1 MKKITAL
8 SVALLIV
15 VLAPARDASA
25 FPVIDAAN
33 LIQNTLSAIQQLE
46 EIEHQISQIRNQAR
60 SLENEARN
68 LRGLNFNVLGDL
80 RESTEQ
86 VNRLIRQA
94 QGIAFEVQGA
104 LREFERMYPKQY
116 AAAVTGDQ
124 LAADTLQ
131 RWRHSFDALST
142 TIRVQSQAAQ
152 NFSRDEAS
160 LAALVDRSQSAE
172 GALQASQVTNQLLA
186 LHARQMIQDQQLRIA
201 QDRATALEQ
210 ARMLAANERSRAVRQ
225 YFMTDSTRY
234 TPQDVSLYRN

>member
-1 MKKITAL
+1 MNKIVVL
-8 SVALLIV
+8 SLAVLMV
-15 VLAPARDASA
+15 VLAPVRPASA

-68 LRGLNFNVLGDL
+68 LRGLNFSVVADL
-80 RESTEQ
+80 RATTEQ
-86 VNRLIRQA
+86 VNQLIRQA
-94 QGIAFEVQGA
+94 QGIAFEVQAA
-104 LREFERMYPKQY
+104 LREFERLYPKRY
-116 AAAVTGDQ
+116 AEAVTGGQ
-124 LAADTLQ
+124 LAADTIE
-131 RWRHSFDALST
+131 RWRHSFDALAT

-152 NFSRDEAS
+152 NFSSDEAS
-160 LAALVDRSQSAE
+160 LTALVERSQAAE
-172 GALQASQVTNQLLA
+172 GSLQASQVTNQLLA

-225 YFMTDSTRY
+225 YFMTGSTRY
-234 TPQDVSLYRN
+234 TPEDVTIYRN

>member
-1 MKKITAL
+1 MKKIVVL
-8 SVALLIV
+8 SLAVLVV
-15 VLAPARDASA
+15 VLAPVRPAAA
-25 FPVIDAAN
+25 FPVIDVAN

-68 LRGLNFNVLGDL
+68 LRGLNFSVVADL
-80 RESTEQ
+80 RAATEQ
-86 VNRLIRQA
+86 VNQLIRQA

-104 LREFERMYPKQY
+104 LREFERLYPKRY
-116 AAAVTGDQ
+116 AEAVTGGQ
-124 LAADTLQ
+124 LAADTIE
-131 RWRHSFDALST
+131 RWRHSFDALAT

-152 NFSRDEAS
+152 NFSSDEAS
-160 LAALVDRSQSAE
+160 LTALVERSQAAE
-172 GALQASQVTNQLLA
+172 GSLQASQVTNQLLA

-225 YFMTDSTRY
+225 YFMTGSTRY
-234 TPQDVSLYRN
+234 TPEDVNLYRN

>member
-1 MKKITAL
+1 MKKIVVL
-8 SVALLIV
+8 SLAVLIVAL
-15 VLAPARDASA
+15 APVRPAAA

-68 LRGLNFNVLGDL
+68 LRGLNFSVVADL
-80 RESTEQ
+80 RATTEQ
-86 VNRLIRQA
+86 VNQLIRQA
-94 QGIAFEVQGA
+94 QGIAFEVQAA
-104 LREFERMYPKQY
+104 LREFERLYPKRY
-116 AAAVTGDQ
+116 AEAVTGGQ
-124 LAADTLQ
+124 LAADTLE
-131 RWRHSFDALST
+131 RWRHSFDALAT

-152 NFSRDEAS
+152 NFSSDEAS
-160 LAALVDRSQSAE
+160 LTALVERSQAAE
-172 GALQASQVTNQLLA
+172 GSLQASQVTNQLLA

-225 YFMTDSTRY
+225 YFMTGSTRY
-234 TPQDVSLYRN
+234 TPEDVTIYRN